1 MTISASAVGAPSTFG
16 WASIAVVRTMSHDGA
31 DGYTRVDV
39 ATAPDGGE
47 ATSAVDRTVRF
58 EPRMATVTSGNHAN
72 HSDGGR
78 QGARGARR
86 LLSAASV
93 IAAARLLAAS
103 VTAAL
108 VASILSCGSGN
119 SPTNVA
125 PTSTCRSGESPP
137 TVAQGLLL
145 TTILGAGALGSP
157 QTSTVSYAQG
167 TIVPYCYA
175 PSAGNASAMAVLDG
189 SVVPASGSI
198 SMNAD
203 HVLWAF
209 GNPSS
214 GTRFD
219 GMMTVPSDFTKI
231 PYPEFY
237 QRAPSFSYTVPDPY
251 CAISTAVVAYPASY
265 LGAFPLP
272 AIQGAPLPAALS
284 RGAAVKD
291 YWHYGLTDPSTNA
304 GCSGD
309 MHAAFVNTLQ
319 RLQKLGADHV
329 DVFQDAYL
337 VDVNAASL
345 DFDLT
350 RRIEISDAEL
360 AWIVG
365 AAKAAGLEV
374 HEYMQIDGADVNY
387 VPLPTPPTRDWASAY
402 LDAYTRFIVG
412 RAAVAQS
419 DGIQA
424 FQLDWGAYWFDWTP
438 LRDLFITKMTAAA
451 RQVRGVYS
459 GKILYGAVD
468 PWISNDPDLMNSI
481 DWFIGN
487 IFGINFSAA
496 DNENITVPQLKQK
509 YLDLITALGNA
520 LGPTKRPVVWQI
532 YAQSHRDFLLNGWV
546 EDGFCGSSCAQNAVR
561 TDFSVQAIAYEAMLE
576 AVSAQTA
583 FTTVGVTARA
593 SWFVD
598 VMLPAQSFPNISQ
611 SWRNKPA
618 ESILYRWF
626 ARPGSS
632 ALVRARE

>member
-1 MTISASAVGAPSTFG
+1 MTISASAVGAPSTCG

-47 ATSAVDRTVRF
+47 ATSAVDRTVRS
-58 EPRMATVTSGNHAN
+58 EQGMATVTSGNHAN

-167 TIVPYCYA
+167 TVVPYCYA

-214 GTRFD
+214 GPRFD

-251 CAISTAVVAYPASY
+251 CAIATAVVAYPASY

-272 AIQGAPLPAALS
+272 AIQGGPLPVAVS

-291 YWHYGLTDPSTNA
+291 YWHYGLTNPSTNA

-309 MHAAFVNTLQ
+309 MHASFINTLQ
-319 RLQKLGADHV
+319 RLRKLGADHV
-329 DVFQDAYL
+329 DIYEAAYL
-337 VDVNAASL
+337 VDVTATTL

-350 RRIEISDAEL
+350 SRIEISDAEL

-365 AAKAAGLEV
+365 AARAAGLEV
-374 HEYMQIDGADVNY
+374 HEYMQVGGEDLNH
-387 VPLPTPPTRDWASAY
+387 VPLPTPPTSAWASAY
-402 LDAYTRFIVG
+402 LDAYTRFIVN
-412 RAAVAQS
+412 RAALAQR

-424 FQLDWGAYWFDWTP
+424 FQLDWDGGYWFDWTP
-438 LRDLFITKMTAAA
+438 LRDLFIAKMTAAA
-451 RQVRGVYS
+451 QQVRGVYS
-459 GKILYGAVD
+459 GKILYGDVA
-468 PWISNDPDLMNSI
+468 PWISNDVDLMNSI

-487 IFGINFSAA
+487 IFGIQFNAA
-496 DNENITVPQLKQK
+496 DNANITVPQLRQK
-509 YLDLITALGNA
+509 YLDLITGLGNV
-520 LGPTKRPVVWQI
+520 LGAAKRPVVWRLF
-532 YAQSHRDFLLNGWV
+532 AQSHRDYLLNGWV
-546 EDGFCGSSCAQNAVR
+546 EDGFCVSNCAQSAVR
-561 TDFSVQAIAYEAMLE
+561 TDFSVQAIAYEGMLE
-576 AVSAQTA
+576 AISA
-583 FTTVGVTARA
+583 
-593 SWFVD
+593 
-598 VMLPAQSFPNISQ
+598 
-611 SWRNKPA
+611 
-618 ESILYRWF
+618 
-626 ARPGSS
+626 
-632 ALVRARE
+632 

>member
-1 MTISASAVGAPSTFG
+1 
-16 WASIAVVRTMSHDGA
+16 MS
-31 DGYTRVDV
+31 
-39 ATAPDGGE
+39 
-47 ATSAVDRTVRF
+47 
-58 EPRMATVTSGNHAN
+58 
-72 HSDGGR
+72 
-78 QGARGARR
+78 
-86 LLSAASV
+86 
-93 IAAARLLAAS
+93 
-103 VTAAL
+103 
-108 VASILSCGSGN
+108 SCGS
-119 SPTNVA
+119 SDT
-125 PTSTCRSGESPP
+125 PP

-145 TTILGAGALGSP
+145 TTMLGDGAQGSP
-157 QTSTVSYAQG
+157 LTSTVAYAQG
-167 TIVPYCYA
+167 SVVPYCYM
-175 PSAGNASAMAVLDG
+175 PSAGYASAMAVLDG

-198 SMNAD
+198 GMNAD
-203 HVLWAF
+203 HVLWVF

-214 GTRFD
+214 GSPFS

-237 QRAPSFSYTVPDPY
+237 QRAPSFSYTVPDPH
-251 CAISTAVVAYPASY
+251 CVIATPVVAYPTSY

-272 AIQGAPLPAALS
+272 AIQGAPLPAAVS

-291 YWHYGLTDPSTNA
+291 SWKYGLTNPSNNA

-309 MHAAFVNTLQ
+309 MHAAFLNTLQ
-319 RLQKLGADHV
+319 RLRKLGV
-329 DVFQDAYL
+329 DQVDIYQNASL

-350 RRIEISDAEL
+350 RRLEISDPEL

-365 AAKAAGLEV
+365 AATAAGLAV
-374 HEYMQIDGADVNY
+374 HEYMQIDGDDLNG
-387 VPLPTPPTRDWASAY
+387 VPLPTPPTPEWASAY

-546 EDGFCGSSCAQNAVR
+546 EDGFCVSSCAQNAVR

-593 SWFVD
+593 SWYVD

-626 ARPGSS
+626 ARP
-632 ALVRARE
+632 

>member
-1 MTISASAVGAPSTFG
+1 
-16 WASIAVVRTMSHDGA
+16 MS
-31 DGYTRVDV
+31 
-39 ATAPDGGE
+39 
-47 ATSAVDRTVRF
+47 
-58 EPRMATVTSGNHAN
+58 
-72 HSDGGR
+72 
-78 QGARGARR
+78 QR
-86 LLSAASV
+86 LAASF
-93 IAAARLLAAS
+93 ITAARLLTAS

-108 VASILSCGSGN
+108 VASILSCGSANG
-119 SPTNVA
+119 PTNVA
-125 PTSTCRSGESPP
+125 PASTCRPGNSPP
-137 TVAQGLLL
+137 SVAQGLPL
-145 TTILGAGALGSP
+145 TTILGDGAQGSP
-157 QTSTVSYAQG
+157 QTSTVSYALG
-167 TIVPYCYA
+167 AVIPYCYT
-175 PSAGNASAMAVLDG
+175 PSAGYASAMAVLDG
-189 SVVPASGSI
+189 SVAPASGSI

-251 CAISTAVVAYPASY
+251 CAIATPVVAYPASY

-272 AIQGAPLPAALS
+272 AIQGAPLPVAVS
-284 RGAAVKD
+284 RGASVKD
-291 YWHYGLTDPSTNA
+291 YWNYGRTNPSTNA

-309 MHAAFVNTLQ
+309 MHVAFINTLQ
-319 RLQKLGADHV
+319 RLRKLGVDHV
-329 DVFQDAYL
+329 DIYQDAYL
-337 VDVNAASL
+337 VDVNATVL

-374 HEYMQIDGADVNY
+374 HEYMQVTGEDLNH

-438 LRDLFITKMTAAA
+438 YRDLFIAKMTAAA
-451 RQVRGVYS
+451 QQVRAVFS
-459 GKILYGAVD
+459 GKILYGAEA

-481 DWFIGN
+481 DWFIGD
-487 IFGINFSAA
+487 IFGIQFTAA
-496 DNENITVPQLKQK
+496 DNENITVPQLKEK
-509 YLDLITALGNA
+509 YLAFITGLGNV
-520 LGPTKRPVVWQI
+520 LGPTKRPVVWHI
-532 YAQSHRDFLLNGWV
+532 FAQSHRDYLLNGWV
-546 EDGFCGSSCAQNAVR
+546 EDGFCVSGCAQNAVR

-576 AVSAQTA
+576 AVSTQTE
-583 FTTVGVTARA
+583 FTTAGVTAG
-593 SWFVD
+593 SYWYVD

-626 ARPGSS
+626 ARP
-632 ALVRARE
+632 

>member
-1 MTISASAVGAPSTFG
+1 
-16 WASIAVVRTMSHDGA
+16 
-31 DGYTRVDV
+31 
-39 ATAPDGGE
+39 
-47 ATSAVDRTVRF
+47 
-58 EPRMATVTSGNHAN
+58 
-72 HSDGGR
+72 
-78 QGARGARR
+78 
-86 LLSAASV
+86 
-93 IAAARLLAAS
+93 
-103 VTAAL
+103 
-108 VASILSCGSGN
+108 
-119 SPTNVA
+119 
-125 PTSTCRSGESPP
+125 
-137 TVAQGLLL
+137 
-145 TTILGAGALGSP
+145 
-157 QTSTVSYAQG
+157 
-167 TIVPYCYA
+167 VPYCYA
-175 PSAGNASAMAVLDG
+175 PSAGNAAAMAVLDG

-198 SMNAD
+198 SMTAD

-209 GNPSS
+209 GNPSN
-214 GTRFD
+214 GTPFN

-251 CAISTAVVAYPASY
+251 CAIATGVVAYPASY

-272 AIQGAPLPAALS
+272 AIQGGPLPVAVS

-291 YWHYGLTDPSTNA
+291 YWNFGRTNPSTNA

-309 MHAAFVNTLQ
+309 IHAAFINTLQ
-319 RLQKLGADHV
+319 RLRNLGADHV
-329 DVFQDAYL
+329 DIFQDAYL

-345 DFDLT
+345 EFDLT

-438 LRDLFITKMTAAA
+438 YRDLFIPKMTAAA
-451 RQVRGVYS
+451 QQVRAVFS
-459 GKILYGAVD
+459 GKILYGAEA

-481 DWFIGN
+481 DWFIGD
-487 IFGINFSAA
+487 IFGIQFTAA
-496 DNENITVPQLKQK
+496 DNENITVPQLREK
-509 YLDLITALGNA
+509 YLAFITGLGNV
-520 LGPTKRPVVWQI
+520 LGPTKRPVVWHI

-546 EDGFCGSSCAQNAVR
+546 EDGFCVSGCAQNAVR

-576 AVSAQTA
+576 AVSTQTA
-583 FTTVGVTARA
+583 FTTAGVTAG
-593 SWFVD
+593 SYWYVD

-626 ARPGSS
+626 ARP
-632 ALVRARE
+632 

>member
-1 MTISASAVGAPSTFG
+1 MYRLRTKLCVLLGA
-16 WASIAVVRTMSHDGA
+16 A
-31 DGYTRVDV
+31 
-39 ATAPDGGE
+39 
-47 ATSAVDRTVRF
+47 
-58 EPRMATVTSGNHAN
+58 
-72 HSDGGR
+72 
-78 QGARGARR
+78 
-86 LLSAASV
+86 
-93 IAAARLLAAS
+93 LLAACS
-103 VTAAL
+103 EHNTPTAPA
-108 VASILSCGSGN
+108 
-119 SPTNVA
+119 
-125 PTSTCRSGESPP
+125 STCRPGNSAPSVP
-137 TVAQGLLL
+137 QGLPL
-145 TTILGAGALGSP
+145 TTILGDGAEGSP

-167 TIVPYCYA
+167 AAVPYCYT
-175 PSAGNASAMAVLDG
+175 PSTGYASAMAVLDG
-189 SVVPASGSI
+189 SVVPPSGSI

-209 GNPSS
+209 GNPSR

-237 QRAPSFSYTVPDPY
+237 QSVPSFSYTVPDPY
-251 CAISTAVVAYPASY
+251 CATATAVVAYPTSY

-272 AIQGAPLPAALS
+272 TIQGAPLPVAVS
-284 RGAAVKD
+284 RGASVKD
-291 YWHYGLTDPSTNA
+291 YWNYGRRNPSTNA

-309 MHAAFVNTLQ
+309 MHVAFINTLQ
-319 RLQKLGADHV
+319 RLRKLGVDHV
-329 DVFQDAYL
+329 DIYQDAYL
-337 VDVNAASL
+337 VDVNATAL

-374 HEYMQIDGADVNY
+374 HEYMQVTGEDVNH

-438 LRDLFITKMTAAA
+438 YRDLFIAKMTAAA
-451 RQVRGVYS
+451 QQVRAVYS
-459 GKILYGAVD
+459 GKILYGAEA

-481 DWFIGN
+481 DWFIGD
-487 IFGINFSAA
+487 IFGIQFTAA
-496 DNENITVPQLKQK
+496 DNENITVPQLREK
-509 YLDLITALGNA
+509 YLAFITGLGNA
-520 LGPTKRPVVWQI
+520 LGPTKRPVVWHI
-532 YAQSHRDFLLNGWV
+532 FAQSHRDYLLNGWV
-546 EDGFCGSSCAQNAVR
+546 EDGFCVSGCAQNAVR

-576 AVSAQTA
+576 AVSTQTE
-583 FTTVGVTARA
+583 FTTAGVTAG
-593 SWFVD
+593 SYWYVD

-626 ARPGSS
+626 ARPP
-632 ALVRARE
+632 

>member
-1 MTISASAVGAPSTFG
+1 MSVCSRHSAHGRRFIPA
-16 WASIAVVRTMSHDGA
+16 ASVIAT
-31 DGYTRVDV
+31 TR
-39 ATAPDGGE
+39 
-47 ATSAVDRTVRF
+47 F
-58 EPRMATVTSGNHAN
+58 
-72 HSDGGR
+72 
-78 QGARGARR
+78 
-86 LLSAASV
+86 LAASV
-93 IAAARLLAAS
+93 IAA
-103 VTAAL
+103 L
-108 VASILSCGSGN
+108 VAAILSCGSGAA
-119 SPTNVA
+119 PTNVA
-125 PTSTCRSGESPP
+125 PMPSCASGDSPP
-137 TVAQGLLL
+137 NVAQGLLL
-145 TTILGAGALGSP
+145 TTILGDGARGHPL
-157 QTSTVSYAQG
+157 TSTIPYAPG
-167 TIVPYCYA
+167 AVVPYCYA
-175 PSAGNASAMAVLDG
+175 PSAGYASAVAV
-189 SVVPASGSI
+189 
-198 SMNAD
+198 
-203 HVLWAF
+203 
-209 GNPSS
+209 
-214 GTRFD
+214 
-219 GMMTVPSDFTKI
+219 
-231 PYPEFY
+231 
-237 QRAPSFSYTVPDPY
+237 
-251 CAISTAVVAYPASY
+251 
-265 LGAFPLP
+265 
-272 AIQGAPLPAALS
+272 S

-291 YWHYGLTDPSTNA
+291 SWKYGLTNPSNNA

-309 MHAAFVNTLQ
+309 MHAAFLNTLQ
-319 RLQKLGADHV
+319 RLRKLGV
-329 DVFQDAYL
+329 DQVDIYQNASL

-350 RRIEISDAEL
+350 RRLEISDPEL

-365 AAKAAGLEV
+365 AATAAGLAV
-374 HEYMQIDGADVNY
+374 HEYMQIDGDDLNG
-387 VPLPTPPTRDWASAY
+387 VPLPTPPTPEWASAY

-546 EDGFCGSSCAQNAVR
+546 EDGFCVSSCAQNAVR

-576 AVSAQTA
+576 AVSTQTA
-583 FTTVGVTARA
+583 FTTAGVTARA
-593 SWFVD
+593 SWYVD

-626 ARPGSS
+626 ARPAGS
-632 ALVRARE
+632 ALIRARERVN

>member
-1 MTISASAVGAPSTFG
+1 MIG
-16 WASIAVVRTMSHDGA
+16 
-31 DGYTRVDV
+31 
-39 ATAPDGGE
+39 
-47 ATSAVDRTVRF
+47 
-58 EPRMATVTSGNHAN
+58 
-72 HSDGGR
+72 
-78 QGARGARR
+78 RR
-86 LLSAASV
+86 LFPVAPV
-93 IAAARLLAAS
+93 IATRRFVA
-103 VTAAL
+103 AAL
-108 VASILSCGSGN
+108 IATLVAAILSCGSGA

-125 PTSTCRSGESPP
+125 PTLSCGSGDALPSA
-137 TVAQGLLL
+137 AQGLVL
-145 TTILGAGALGSP
+145 TTILGDGARGHPL
-157 QTSTVSYAQG
+157 TSAVPYAPG
-167 TIVPYCYA
+167 VVVPYCYG
-175 PSAGNASAMAVLDG
+175 PSAGYASAMAVLDG
-189 SVVPASGSI
+189 AVVPESGSI

-209 GNPSS
+209 GNPSN

-219 GMMTVPSDFTKI
+219 GMTTVPADFTKI

-237 QRAPSFSYTVPDPY
+237 QHAPSFSYTVPDPY
-251 CAISTAVVAYPASY
+251 CATATAVVAYPASY

-272 AIQGAPLPAALS
+272 AIQGAPLPVAVS

-291 YWHYGLTDPSTNA
+291 YWHYGLTNPSTNV

-309 MHAAFVNTLQ
+309 MHAAFINTLQ
-319 RLQKLGADHV
+319 RLRRLGVDHV
-329 DVFQDAYL
+329 DVYQDAYL

-360 AWIVG
+360 AWIV
-365 AAKAAGLEV
+365 AQAKAAGLEV

-387 VPLPTPPTRDWASAY
+387 VPLPTPPTREWASAY

-438 LRDLFITKMTAAA
+438 YRDLFIPKMTAAA
-451 RQVRGVYS
+451 QQVRAVFS
-459 GKILYGAVD
+459 GKILYGATA

-496 DNENITVPQLKQK
+496 DNANITVPQLREK
-509 YLDLITALGNA
+509 YLTLITGLGNA
-520 LGPTKRPVVWQI
+520 LGTTKRPVEWHI
-532 YAQSHRDFLLNGWV
+532 FAQSHRDYLLNGWV
-546 EDGFCGSSCAQNAVR
+546 EDGFCVSGCAQNAVR

-576 AVSAQTA
+576 AVSTQTA
-583 FTTVGVTARA
+583 FTTVGVTAVA
-593 SWFVD
+593 SWYVD

-626 ARPGSS
+626 ARPAGS
-632 ALVRARE
+632 APVQARK

>member
-1 MTISASAVGAPSTFG
+1 MSVCLEHSA
-16 WASIAVVRTMSHDGA
+16 H
-31 DGYTRVDV
+31 
-39 ATAPDGGE
+39 
-47 ATSAVDRTVRF
+47 
-58 EPRMATVTSGNHAN
+58 
-72 HSDGGR
+72 
-78 QGARGARR
+78 ARR
-86 LLSAASV
+86 LISAA
-93 IAAARLLAAS
+93 AAS

-108 VASILSCGSGN
+108 VASLLSCGSS
-119 SPTNVA
+119 SPATDVA
-125 PTSTCRSGESPP
+125 ATPTCRSGESPP
-137 TVAQGLLL
+137 SVAQGLLL
-145 TTILGAGALGSP
+145 PPIVGDGAQGPPL
-157 QTSTVSYAQG
+157 TSTVPYDQG
-167 TIVPYCYA
+167 AVVPYCYA
-175 PSAGNASAMAVLDG
+175 PSAGNASALAVLDG

-198 SMNAD
+198 AMTAD

-219 GMMTVPSDFTKI
+219 GMLTVPSDFTKI

-251 CAISTAVVAYPASY
+251 CAIATAVVAYPASY

-272 AIQGAPLPAALS
+272 AIQGGPLPVAVS

-291 YWHYGLTDPSTNA
+291 YWHYGLTNPSTNA

-319 RLQKLGADHV
+319 RLRKLGAEHV
-329 DVFQDAYL
+329 DVYEAAYL

-365 AAKAAGLEV
+365 AARAAGLEV
-374 HEYMQIDGADVNY
+374 HEYMQIDGADVNH

-438 LRDLFITKMTAAA
+438 YRDLFIAKMTAAA
-451 RQVRGVYS
+451 QQVRAVFS
-459 GKILYGAVD
+459 GKILYGAEA
-468 PWISNDPDLMNSI
+468 PWISNDPGLMNSI
-481 DWFIGN
+481 DWFIGD
-487 IFGINFSAA
+487 IFGIPFNAT
-496 DNENITVPQLKQK
+496 DNENITVPQLRDK
-509 YLDLITALGNA
+509 YLAFITGLGNV
-520 LGPTKRPVVWQI
+520 LGPTKRPVVWHI
-532 YAQSHRDFLLNGWV
+532 FAQSHRDYLLNGWV
-546 EDGFCGSSCAQNAVR
+546 EDGFCVSGCAQNAVR

-576 AVSAQTA
+576 AVSTQTA
-583 FTTVGVTARA
+583 FTTVGVTATA
-593 SWFVD
+593 SWYVD
-598 VMLPAQSFPNISQ
+598 VILPAQSFPNISQ

-626 ARPGSS
+626 ARPAGS
-632 ALVRARE
+632 ALVRARGE